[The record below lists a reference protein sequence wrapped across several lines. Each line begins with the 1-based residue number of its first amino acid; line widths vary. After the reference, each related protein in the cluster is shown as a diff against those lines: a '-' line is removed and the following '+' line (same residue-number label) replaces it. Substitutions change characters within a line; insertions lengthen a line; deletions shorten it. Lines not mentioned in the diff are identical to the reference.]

1 MRDKGA
7 EAQNFL
13 CSVSLLFL
21 RQSFFAEA
29 HDNYARKKY
38 MRGAERHRPGRR
50 HRGAKCKAHGFRGGI
65 KC

>member
-21 RQSFFAEA
+21 RQLFFAEA

-38 MRGAERHRPGRR
+38 MRGAERHPPP
-50 HRGAKCKAHGFRGGI
+50 KVNSFS
-65 KC
+65 